1 MTSFMTRFVTCS
13 RSLFANVAVL
23 AVMAAGLGACV
34 APVAY
39 TDAYGY
45 PAYYGYPYDYGYPA
59 YYGYPGYYYGPP
71 AYYAYPAPLF
81 FHGSV
86 FFHSGGGRGHRW

>member
-1 MTSFMTRFVTCS
+1 MTRSMTRS
-13 RSLFANVAVL
+13 RSLFAKVALL
-23 AVMAAGLGACV
+23 AVVASGLGACV

-39 TDAYGY
+39 TDAYSGY
-45 PAYYGYPYDYGYPA
+45 PVYYDYPTYGYPA
-59 YYGYPGYYYGPP
+59 YYGYPSYYYGPP

-86 FFHSGGGRGHRW
+86 FFRSGGRGHRW